1 MGLPWLDATKGAAMP
16 FNLRGPEILIL
27 VLIILLLFGAKRL
40 PDVARGLGR
49 SLRIFKAETKDL
61 QAGDTDESPAVDA
74 PAPQASLPPAAPA
87 SEAEDA
93 KPQAERAEN

>member
-1 MGLPWLDATKGAAMP
+1 MP

-49 SLRIFKAETKDL
+49 SLRIFKAETKEMQSD
-61 QAGDTDESPAVDA
+61 APEAAPDA
-74 PAPQASLPPAAPA
+74 PAAVEAPAPPATPAQAAAPA
-87 SEAEDA
+87 TA
-93 KPQAERAEN
+93 PPPERTET

>member
-1 MGLPWLDATKGAAMP
+1 MP

-49 SLRIFKAETKDL
+49 SLRIFKAETKEMQSD
-61 QAGDTDESPAVDA
+61 SPEATPDA
-74 PAPQASLPPAAPA
+74 PAAVEAPAPPATPAQAAAPA
-87 SEAEDA
+87 TA
-93 KPQAERAEN
+93 PPPERTET

>member
-1 MGLPWLDATKGAAMP
+1 MP
-16 FNLRGPEILIL
+16 FNLRGPELLVL

-61 QAGDTDESPAVDA
+61 QAGDGEGAAEAATAVEGST
-74 PAPQASLPPAAPA
+74 PQASLPPAQAADEPP
-87 SEAEDA
+87 A
-93 KPQAERAEN
+93 KPQAERAES

>member
-1 MGLPWLDATKGAAMP
+1 MP

-49 SLRIFKAETKDL
+49 SLRILKSETREM
-61 QAGDTDESPAVDA
+61 QADGTTDAPAAVDA
-74 PAPQASLPPAAPA
+74 GTTQAAAPLPPAPPAADPAPPAAQSATPAPQPER
-87 SEAEDA
+87 SE
-93 KPQAERAEN
+93 P

>member
-1 MGLPWLDATKGAAMP
+1 MP
-16 FNLRGPEILIL
+16 FNLRGPELLVL

-61 QAGDTDESPAVDA
+61 QAGEGESTGDA
-74 PAPQASLPPAAPA
+74 PAAVEGSAPQASLPSPSAT
-87 SEAEDA
+87 EDTA
-93 KPQAERAEN
+93 KPQAERAES

>member
-1 MGLPWLDATKGAAMP
+1 MP

-49 SLRIFKAETKDL
+49 SLRIFKAETKEM
-61 QAGDTDESPAVDA
+61 QADGTDSVPDA
-74 PAPQASLPPAAPA
+74 PAAVEAPAPPVTPAPPTAQAAAPA
-87 SEAEDA
+87 TAPP
-93 KPQAERAEN
+93 PQPERTES